1 MRIVRERPR
10 HAAAVDRLV
19 ADAFGAERFRKTVY
33 RFRAGVPPIASLGRV
48 AVEDGR
54 VMGTLRFWPVALADG
69 RPSLLLGPLAVAS
82 AWRGRGLGGDLMR
95 AGIAAARADGHPSI
109 ILVGDPEYYE
119 RFGFTRDR
127 ARHLALPGP
136 VEERRFLALDLVP
149 GALDGADGLIRTA
162 ARTPLRLAA

>member
-10 HAAAVDRLV
+10 HAAAVSRLV
-19 ADAFGAERFRKTVY
+19 SDAFGPERFRKTVY
-33 RFRAGVPPIASLGRV
+33 RFRDGVPPIASLGRV

-69 RPSLLLGPLAVAS
+69 RPSLLLGPLAICPAL
-82 AWRGRGLGGDLMR
+82 RGQGLGGAMMR
-95 AGIAAARADGHPSI
+95 TGIEAARADGHASI

-149 GALDGADGLIRTA
+149 GALDGADGLIRA
-162 ARTPLRLAA
+162 VPETPLRIAA